1 MSVGCATMTPVTKS
15 QDAAREHAADPVCNQ
30 PVALEPPQEARRQWE
45 DLAAQVREH
54 RFAYYVK
61 DSPTIADGEFDA
73 LLRQLEA
80 LEDRFPTLRVPDSP
94 TQKVGAGDLST
105 AFATVDHVERM
116 LSLDNVFSKGEL
128 AEWIERV
135 VKAASGAEIHF
146 LTELKI
152 DGLAVNLLYENGRLV
167 RALTRGDGR
176 TGEDVTHNVR
186 TISGIPAQLRTP
198 HDAHDETTAT
208 VPIPELVEVRGEV
221 FFPRVDFDAFNAVW
235 AEAGNTPFANP
246 RNAAAGSLRQKDP
259 RVTAARPLRMLV
271 HGIGARTG
279 FAIERQ
285 SQAYKILRGWGLP
298 TSTHNEVVED
308 LAEIVRRVDYFATH
322 QHSVEHELDGLVV
335 KIDEIA
341 VQRRLGSTSRAP
353 RWAIAYKYPPE
364 EVTTRLLDIEVNIGR
379 TGRVTPFGVM
389 EPVKVAGS
397 TVEMATL
404 HNGFEVARK
413 GVRIGDMVVL
423 RKAGDVIP
431 EILGP
436 VVDLRTGDERQFV
449 MPTRCP
455 SCETVLAPAKEGD
468 KDIRCPNARA
478 CPSQLRERVFG
489 CASRGALDIEALGWE
504 AAIALTDPEHNR
516 PEWADKDHLPREEPV
531 LDGEAGLFELV
542 SEDLA
547 DVHVWRQPKRKGEL
561 GQWEKQSFFFTKPTV
576 KTPAKPRATTGVL
589 LDELEKAKT
598 RPLWRVLVALSIRHV
613 GPTAARALATHF
625 GTMQAIRAASIEELA
640 AVEGVGQV
648 IAESVVAWFA
658 VDWHRD
664 IVDRWAQAGMSMA
677 DERDTSIERT
687 LEGVTVVVTGSLA
700 RFSRDEGKAAIIA
713 RGGRASGSVSKK
725 TDFVVVGENAGSK
738 ADKAE
743 QLGVTTI
750 DEEGFIA
757 LLAGGPQ
764 AVALSEEE

>member
-1 MSVGCATMTPVTKS
+1 MSPVTKS
-15 QDAAREHAADPVCNQ
+15 QDAAREHSAGPVGSE
-30 PVALEPPQEARRQWE
+30 PVAPEPPQEARREWE
-45 DLAAQVREH
+45 ELAEHIREH
-54 RFAYYVK
+54 QFAYYVK
-61 DSPTIADGEFDA
+61 DSPTITDGEFDA

-80 LEDRFPTLRVPDSP
+80 LEERFPTLRIPDSP
-94 TQKVGAGDLST
+94 TQEVGAGDLST
-105 AFATVDHVERM
+105 AFTAVDHVERM
-116 LSLDNVFSKGEL
+116 LSLDNVFSQDEL
-128 AEWIERV
+128 ADWVRRV
-135 VKAASGAEIHF
+135 VNSASGAQIHF

-186 TISGIPAQLRTP
+186 TISGVPARLRTP
-198 HDAHDETTAT
+198 GDAHDEATAS

-271 HGIGARTG
+271 HGIGARAG
-279 FAIERQ
+279 FDITRQ
-285 SQAYKILRGWGLP
+285 SEAYEILRGWGLP

-308 LAEIVRRVDYFATH
+308 LAQIQRRVDYFATH
-322 QHSVEHELDGLVV
+322 RHSVEHELDGLVV

-341 VQRRLGSTSRAP
+341 VQRQLGSTARAP

-449 MPTRCP
+449 MPTHCP
-455 SCETVLAPAKEGD
+455 SCGTALAPAKEGD

-478 CPSQLRERVFG
+478 CPSQLRERVFAL
-489 CASRGALDIEALGWE
+489 ASRGALDIEALGWE
-504 AAIALTDPEHNR
+504 AAVALTDPEYNR
-516 PEWADKDHLPREEPV
+516 PDWADTENVPREEPV
-531 LDGEAGLFELV
+531 LDGEAGLFDLAAA
-542 SEDLA
+542 DLA
-547 DVHVWRQPKRKGEL
+547 DVHVWRLPKRKGEL
-561 GQWEKQSFFFTKPTV
+561 GQWEKQSFFFTKPTA
-576 KTPAKPRATTGVL
+576 KTPAKPRATTQVL
-589 LDELEKAKT
+589 LEELDKAKA

-625 GTMQAIRAASIEELA
+625 GTMEAIRAASIEELA
-640 AVEGVGQV
+640 ASEGVGQV
-648 IAESVVAWFA
+648 IAESVIAWFE
-658 VDWHRD
+658 VDWHRH
-664 IVDRWAQAGMSMA
+664 IVDRWAQAGVSMA

-725 TDFVVVGENAGSK
+725 TDFVVIGENAGSK

-743 QLGVTTI
+743 QLGLRTL
-750 DEEGFIA
+750 DEEGFVA
-757 LLAGGPQ
+757 LLAGGPE
-764 AVALSEEE
+764 AMAAGEEQ